1 MHRIATEVLGLEMLY
16 PISTPKPNSADDLIG
31 FIDSYGRVIV
41 QPLYAAGSFFFEGKA
56 SVVDWNGKSGF
67 IDNTGNL
74 AIPCEFQGLGNFKD
88 GLCAQSGGYI
98 DHVGDWFIEPRFI
111 VASDFSE
118 GRAFASTDGES
129 FGFIDFSGNFVVPL
143 EFQRCCAF
151 SSGLAAVLRED
162 RWGYIDHEG
171 ETRIPHVFEGPI
183 AQPFRYGVAGVQID
197 GQWGFIGPTGDFVIS
212 PEYERV
218 KPFAEGYAPVRRN
231 GKWGLINLDATVVA
245 DFLFDDLENLN
256 GGLSPAKMNGKCGF
270 VSSDGSWVI
279 RPDFDKCY
287 RFFGMLAVARKGDVY
302 SYLRRNGE
310 AVWKSQAWAIVQHP
324 PAGV

>member
-1 MHRIATEVLGLEMLY
+1 PMHRIATEVLGLEMLY

-98 DHVGDWFIEPRFI
+98 DHIGDWFIEPRFI

-197 GQWGFIGPTGDFVIS
+197 GHWGFIGPTGDFVIS

-218 KPFAEGYAPVRRN
+218 KPFAEGYAPVRRIRRELIDGEMSTFAAEPSGDIIQYQPLSQELYGELL
-231 GKWGLINLDATVVA
+231 GKRRSLVKSAR
-245 DFLFDDLENLN
+245 
-256 GGLSPAKMNGKCGF
+256 AK
-270 VSSDGSWVI
+270 
-279 RPDFDKCY
+279 
-287 RFFGMLAVARKGDVY
+287 RKPQFHSV
-302 SYLRRNGE
+302 
-310 AVWKSQAWAIVQHP
+310 
-324 PAGV
+324 